1 MKKLTIILVSI
12 TLLIARPVRD
22 CGARDEVRGI
32 VSRMSDSEIVL
43 ETVSRDTRRFSV
55 DRSTRAFIMGRPY
68 PASRITKGSR
78 ARVVR
83 EQGRV
88 TVIYVEEAPR

>member
-1 MKKLTIILVSI
+1 MKYLSIILACI
-12 TLLIARPVRD
+12 TFLIARSVRD
-22 CGARDEVRGI
+22 CDARDEVRGV
-32 VSRMSDSEIVL
+32 VSQSSGSEIVL
-43 ETVSRDTRRFSV
+43 ETANRSTRSFSV
-55 DRSTRAFIMGRPY
+55 DRSTRVFIMGRPY
-68 PASRITKGSR
+68 PASRIARGSR

>member
-1 MKKLTIILVSI
+1 MRNLTIILFSI
-12 TLLIARPVRD
+12 TLLIAQPVGD
-22 CGARDEVRGI
+22 CDARDEVRGI

-43 ETVSRDTRRFSV
+43 ETENRDTRRFSV
-55 DRSTRAFIMGRPY
+55 DRSTRAFIMGRSY
-68 PASRITKGSR
+68 PASRITRGSR

-88 TVIYVEEAPR
+88 TVICVEEAPR